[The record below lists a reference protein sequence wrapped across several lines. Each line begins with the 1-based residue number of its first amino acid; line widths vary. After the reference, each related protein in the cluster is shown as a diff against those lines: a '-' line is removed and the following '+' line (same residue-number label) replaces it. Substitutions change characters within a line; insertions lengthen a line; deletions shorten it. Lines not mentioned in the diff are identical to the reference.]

1 MSLKY
6 AIEAYELL
14 DSPSASGESVRE
26 ALLAAGVSA
35 GQITVKKVE
44 GPKGHTDF
52 IKVWFSGKSGKRGG
66 GPLPPSA
73 SWGAWEESAP
83 GRSG

>member
-26 ALLAAGVSA
+26 ALIAAGVSA
-35 GQITVKKVE
+35 GQ
-44 GPKGHTDF
+44 
-52 IKVWFSGKSGKRGG
+52 
-66 GPLPPSA
+66 A
-73 SWGAWEESAP
+73 SP
-83 GRSG
+83 